1 MKIFRLSLLML
12 RRDWRAGE
20 LHVLALALVI
30 AVGSM
35 TSVGFFS
42 DRIDRALRQQAN
54 ELLGGDAV
62 IIADHP
68 IPDAYLK
75 QARKLGL
82 RTARTEAFHSML
94 VAGDKTALADIKA
107 VTSGYPLRGSL
118 LLSSELYAPSH
129 PAAGIIPPSGSVWME
144 PRLLSELQL
153 HVGDAVGV
161 GRSTL
166 RVQQVIAN
174 EPDRAGNLFSI
185 APRLMMNMT
194 DLPATGLIIPGSR
207 VSYRL
212 LVAGGER
219 EVRAFRAAAHKL
231 LGRGERLEDLQD
243 GRPEIRDA
251 LTRAERFLGLAA
263 LVSVMIAGVAIAT
276 AARRFIDRHLD
287 SCAILRCLGARQ
299 GEIFGIYTC
308 QLLWVGIA
316 ASVAGCG
323 VGYLAQFLLAHLLAG
338 LAHTALP
345 QPSLLPVVFGM
356 FTGLVALG
364 AFALPPLVHLKRVST
379 LRVLRRELGGLPPQT
394 VAGYGMGVAALVG
407 LMMWQAGDLKLGG
420 YVLGGMTATLAV
432 LSGLIFVLIALLRR
446 LQQGGASV
454 WRFGLGNITRRSHAT
469 LVQVLALGL
478 GVMVLLLLTFVRSDL
493 IAGWQSSIPDDA
505 PNRFI
510 INIQPDQVQAMQ
522 RFLAASPA
530 LAGPRFFPMVRGRLT
545 AINSRPVLPKDFE
558 NGRAQRLVAREFN
571 LSWSNRL
578 QADNKITAGRWWG
591 TDARGRHVLSVE
603 QGLAET
609 LGIKL
614 GDTLTFT
621 VAGESF
627 DAKVTSLRKVDWD
640 SFNVNFFV
648 LLPPG
653 VIEDYPTTYIT
664 SFYLPDDQYRVLNNL
679 VKTFPNI
686 TLLDVA
692 AIMHEVRSIIARV
705 SLAVEY
711 VFLFTLV
718 AGLMVLYAAIQSTLD
733 ERIRENAILRTLGAR
748 RRQMVRGLLTEFAG
762 LGALAGAVA
771 AAAASVV
778 GYILASHIFNFGYE
792 FDPWLWLM
800 GMGGGALGIGAAGY
814 AGTRFVLRQPP
825 LQTLRE
831 I

>member
-1 MKIFRLSLLML
+1 MKIFNLSLLML

-20 LHVLALALVI
+20 LHVLALALVV

-35 TSVGFFS
+35 TSVGFFT
-42 DRIDRALRQQAN
+42 DRIDGALRQQAN

-62 IIADHP
+62 IVADHP
-68 IPDAYLK
+68 IAEAYL
-75 QARKLGL
+75 QLARKYGL
-82 RTARTEAFHSML
+82 RTARTDTFHSMV
-94 VAGDKTALADIKA
+94 VAGDKTALAAIKA
-107 VTSGYPLRGSL
+107 VTPGYPLRGTL
-118 LLSSELYAPSH
+118 RLSPQLYAPSH
-129 PAAGIIPPSGSVWME
+129 AASGIPPHGGVWIE
-144 PRLLSELQL
+144 PRLLSELRL
-153 HVGDAVGV
+153 RVGDEVSVGNT
-161 GRSTL
+161 TL

-185 APRLMMNMT
+185 APRLMMNMD
-194 DLPATGLIIPGSR
+194 DLRATGLIIPGSR

-212 LVAGGER
+212 LVAGGDR
-219 EVRAFRAAAHKL
+219 EVRAFRAAAQDL

-276 AARRFIDRHLD
+276 ATRRFIDRHLD
-287 SCAILRCLGARQ
+287 SCAMLRCLGARQ
-299 GEIFGIYTC
+299 GEIFGLYSY

-316 ASVAGCG
+316 ASLAGCG
-323 VGYLAQFLLAHLLAG
+323 LGYVAQFLLAHLLAG
-338 LAHTALP
+338 LAHATLP
-345 QPSLLPVVFGM
+345 QPSLLPVAFGV
-356 FTGLVALG
+356 FTGLIALA
-364 AFALPPLVHLKRVST
+364 AFALPPLVHLKRVPT

-394 VAGYGMGVAALVG
+394 LAGYGAGAAALVV
-407 LMMWQAGDLKLGG
+407 LMIWQAGDPTLGI
-420 YVLGGMTATLAV
+420 YVLGGITATLLV
-432 LSGLIFVLIALLRR
+432 LSGLIYVLIELLRR
-446 LQQGGASV
+446 LQQGGATV
-454 WRFGLGNITRRSHAT
+454 WRYGLGNVTRRSRAT

-493 IAGWQSSIPDDA
+493 LAGWQSSIPDDA

-510 INIQPDQVQAMQ
+510 INIQPDQVAAM
-522 RFLAASPA
+522 RKFLAASPA
-530 LAGPRFFPMVRGRLT
+530 LADPRFFPMVRGRLT
-545 AINSRPVLPKDFE
+545 AVNGKQVLPKDYE
-558 NGRAQRLVAREFN
+558 GERAQRLVAREFN
-571 LSWSNRL
+571 LSWASRL
-578 QADNKITAGRWWG
+578 QSDNTIAAGKWWG
-591 TDARGRHVLSVE
+591 REGDGQHALSVE
-603 QGLAET
+603 QGLADT

-621 VAGESF
+621 VAGKSF

-664 SFYLPDDQYRVLNNL
+664 SFYLPEDQYQVLNSL
-679 VKTFPNI
+679 VKAFPNI
-686 TLLDVA
+686 TVLDVA
-692 AIMHEVRSIIARV
+692 AIMDEVRSIIARV

-771 AAAASVV
+771 ASAASVI
-778 GYILASHIFNFGYE
+778 GYVLASHVFHFGYT
-792 FDPWLWLM
+792 FDPWLWAM

-814 AGTRFVLRQPP
+814 AGTRFILRQPP

>member
-1 MKIFRLSLLML
+1 MKVLKLSLLML

-20 LHVLALALVI
+20 LHVLAMALVI

-35 TSVGFFS
+35 TSVGFFT
-42 DRIDRALRQQAN
+42 DRIDGALRQQAN

-68 IPDAYLK
+68 IPDAYLQ
-75 QARKLGL
+75 QAQRLGL
-82 RTARTEAFHSML
+82 RTARTETFHSML
-94 VAGDKTALADIKA
+94 VADDNTALADIKA
-107 VTSGYPLRGSL
+107 VTPGYPLRGSL
-118 LLSSELYAPSH
+118 RVSAELYAPGH
-129 PAAGIIPPSGSVWME
+129 PASGIPPPGSVWVE

-153 HVGDAVGV
+153 RVGDAVGV
-161 GRSTL
+161 GNTTL

-185 APRLMMNMT
+185 APRLMMNMK
-194 DLPATGLIIPGSR
+194 DLKATGLIIPGSR
-207 VSYRL
+207 VRYRL
-212 LVAGGER
+212 LVAGGDR
-219 EVRAFRAAAHKL
+219 PVGAFRAAARDL
-231 LGRGERLEDLQD
+231 LGRGERLEDIQD

-276 AARRFIDRHLD
+276 ATRRFIHRHLD
-287 SCAILRCLGARQ
+287 GCAVLRCLGARQ
-299 GEIFGIYTC
+299 GEIFGVYSC

-316 ASVAGCG
+316 ASLAGCG
-323 VGYLAQFLLAHLLAG
+323 LGYLAQFLLAHLLAG
-338 LAHTALP
+338 MTHASLP
-345 QPSLLPVVFGM
+345 QPSLLPVVFGV
-356 FTGLVALG
+356 FTGLVALA
-364 AFALPPLVHLKRVST
+364 AFALPPLLHLKRVPT

-394 VAGYGMGVAALVG
+394 LAGYGAGVAALVV
-407 LMMWQAGDLKLGG
+407 LMIWQAGDLTLGG
-420 YVLGGMTATLAV
+420 YVLGGMTATLVV
-432 LSGLIFVLIALLRR
+432 LSAMIYALIVLLRR
-446 LQQGGASV
+446 LQRGGASV
-454 WRFGLGNITRRSHAT
+454 WRFGLGNITRRSRGT

-510 INIQPDQVQAMQ
+510 INIQPDQVTAM
-522 RFLAASPA
+522 RKFLAASPA
-530 LAGPRFFPMVRGRLT
+530 LADPRIFPMVRGRLT
-545 AINSRPVLPKDFE
+545 AVNGRQVLPKDYE
-558 NGRAQRLVAREFN
+558 NERAQRLVAREFN
-571 LSWSNRL
+571 LSWASRL
-578 QADNKITAGRWWG
+578 QSDNKIAAGQWWG
-591 TDARGRHVLSVE
+591 TGADGKPILSVE
-603 QGLAET
+603 QGLADT
-609 LGIKL
+609 LGIQL

-621 VAGESF
+621 VAGKRF
-627 DAKVTSLRKVDWD
+627 DARVTSLRKVDWD

-664 SFYLPDDQYRVLNNL
+664 SFYLPGDQYRVLNGL
-679 VKTFPNI
+679 VKAFPNI
-686 TLLDVA
+686 TVLDVA
-692 AIMHEVRSIIARV
+692 AIMNEVRSIIARV

-762 LGALAGAVA
+762 LGVLAGVVA
-771 AAAASVV
+771 AAAASVI
-778 GYILASHIFNFGYE
+778 GYVLANHVFHFGYA
-792 FDPWLWLM
+792 FDPWLWAM

>member
-1 MKIFRLSLLML
+1 MKVFKLSLLML

-42 DRIDRALRQQAN
+42 DRIDGALRQQAN

-62 IIADHP
+62 IVADHP
-68 IPDAYLK
+68 IPDAYLQ

-82 RTARTEAFHSML
+82 RTARTETFHSML

-107 VTSGYPLRGSL
+107 VTPGYPLRGSL
-118 LLSSELYAPSH
+118 RLSPELYAPSH
-129 PAAGIIPPSGSVWME
+129 AVSGIPSPGDVWME

-153 HVGDAVGV
+153 RVDDGVGV
-161 GRSTL
+161 GNSTL
-166 RVQQVIAN
+166 RVRQVIAN

-185 APRLMMNMT
+185 APRLMMNMA

-212 LVAGGER
+212 LVAGADR
-219 EVRAFRAAAHKL
+219 QVRAFRAAARGL
-231 LGRGERLEDLQD
+231 LGRGERLEDVQD

-251 LTRAERFLGLAA
+251 LRRAERFLGLAA

-287 SCAILRCLGARQ
+287 SCAVMRCLGARQ
-299 GEIFGIYTC
+299 AEIFGIYAC

-316 ASVAGCG
+316 ASVTGCG
-323 VGYLAQFLLAHLLAG
+323 VGYVAQFLLAHLLAG
-338 LAHTALP
+338 LAHTTLP
-345 QPSLLPVVFGM
+345 QPSLLPVAFGI
-356 FTGLVALG
+356 FTGLIAL
-364 AFALPPLVHLKRVST
+364 ASFALPPLMHLKRVST
-379 LRVLRRELGGLPPQT
+379 LRVLRRELGGLPPQSL
-394 VAGYGMGVAALVG
+394 AGYAMGAAALAG
-407 LMMWQAGDLKLGG
+407 LMIWQAGDVKLGG
-420 YVLGGMTATLAV
+420 YVLGGITATLAL
-432 LSGLIFVLIALLRR
+432 LSGLIYVLIALLRR
-446 LQQGGASV
+446 LQRGGASV
-454 WRFGLGNITRRSHAT
+454 WRVGLGNITRRGRGT
-469 LVQVLALGL
+469 LIQVVALGL
-478 GVMVLLLLTFVRSDL
+478 GVMVLLLLTFVRGDL

-510 INIQPDQVQAMQ
+510 INIQPDQVAAM
-522 RFLAASPA
+522 RKFLSNAHG
-530 LAGPRFFPMVRGRLT
+530 LADPRFFPMVRGRLT
-545 AINSRPVLPKDFE
+545 AVNGRQVLPKDYE
-558 NGRAQRLVAREFN
+558 NERAQRLVAREFN
-571 LSWSNRL
+571 LSWTGRL
-578 QADNKITAGRWWG
+578 QDDNTIAAGQWWG
-591 TDARGRHVLSVE
+591 AGADGRHVLSVE
-603 QGLAET
+603 QGLAQT
-609 LGIKL
+609 LGIRL

-621 VAGESF
+621 VAGKSF

-664 SFYLPDDQYRVLNNL
+664 SFYLPEDQYRVLNSL
-679 VKTFPNI
+679 VKAFPNI
-686 TLLDVA
+686 TVLDVA

-711 VFLFTLV
+711 VFMFTLV

-748 RRQMVRGLLTEFAG
+748 RRQMIRGLLTEFTA

-771 AAAASVV
+771 AAAASVI
-778 GYILASHIFNFGYE
+778 GYILASHIFHFGYT
-792 FDPWLWLM
+792 FDPWLWLI